1 MSLLEFEIQNI
12 IKGAVDFLMLD
23 ATLHHKGEATY
34 DDDGYLTSPEPPIAV
49 RGFVD
54 EYSDLDRAAGIPQEY
69 RKITILGGGL
79 NVTPTAEDK
88 ITIQGKT
95 YTIHTVDRDPATATW
110 TFGAS

>member
-1 MSLLEFEIQNI
+1 MSLLEHDIQGI
-12 IKGAVDFLMLD
+12 IKGAADFLMLD
-23 ATLHHKGEATY
+23 GTLHHNGAASY
-34 DDDGYLTSPEPPIAV
+34 DADGYLTNTDPDIPV

-79 NVTPTAEDK
+79 TVTPAPEDR

-95 YTIHTVDRDPATATW
+95 YTIHTVNRDPATAIW